1 MPDDTPAVS
10 DEAQAEL
17 DAQKKTEEEAAAAKV
32 KEEEEAEAK
41 KKAEAKSFDQSYVDS
56 IRSESAKYRKRAQ
69 DAEAEVKK
77 HDQEQMSELEKAQS
91 LATDANAKVEGLENL
106 LAGERTR
113 NTVTLEATKM
123 NFQDPADALS
133 LLDVSDLNMDEET
146 KRPTTKSV
154 QGALKTLV
162 KDKPYL
168 LKEAPKPGSA
178 DGGAGGGAGEL
189 TEEEKIAAHEKAL
202 QERYGSVP
210 LPADI

>member
-1 MPDDTPAVS
+1 MPDETPEVS

-17 DAQKKTEEEAAAAKV
+17 DAQKKTEEEEAAAKV
-32 KEEEEAEAK
+32 KAEEEAKGKTEANT
-41 KKAEAKSFDQSYVDS
+41 FDQSYVDS

-69 DAEAEVKK
+69 DAEEQVKK
-77 HDQEQMSELEKAQS
+77 HDQDQMSELEKAQS
-91 LATDANAKVEGLENL
+91 LATDAEAKVEGLENL

-113 NTVTLEATKM
+113 NAVTLEATKM
-123 NFQDPADALS
+123 AFQDPADALS
-133 LLDVSDLNMDEET
+133 LIDVNDLNIDDET

-168 LKEAPKPGSA
+168 VKEAPKPGSA
-178 DGGAGGGAGEL
+178 DGGAGGGAGDL
-189 TEEEKIAAHEKAL
+189 TEEEKIAAHEKEL

-210 LPADI
+210 LPADL

>member
-1 MPDDTPAVS
+1 MPDVTPEVS

-17 DAQKKTEEEAAAAKV
+17 DAQKKIEEEEAAAKV
-32 KEEEEAEAK
+32 KAEEEAKGKTEANT
-41 KKAEAKSFDQSYVDS
+41 FDQSYVDS

-69 DAEAEVKK
+69 DAEEQVKK
-77 HDQEQMSELEKAQS
+77 HDQDQMSELEKAQS
-91 LATDANAKVEGLENL
+91 EATEATAKVEGLENL

-113 NTVTLEATKM
+113 NAVTLEATKM
-123 NFQDPADALS
+123 AFQDPADALS
-133 LLDVSDLNMDEET
+133 LIDVNDLNIDDET

-168 LKEAPKPGSA
+168 VKEAQKPGSA
-178 DGGAGGGAGEL
+178 DGGAGGGAGDL
-189 TEEEKIAAHEKAL
+189 TEEQKIAAHEKEL

>member
-1 MPDDTPAVS
+1 MPDETPEVS

-17 DAQKKTEEEAAAAKV
+17 DAQKKTEEEEAAAKV
-32 KEEEEAEAK
+32 KAEEEAKGKTEANT
-41 KKAEAKSFDQSYVDS
+41 FDQSYVDS

-69 DAEAEVKK
+69 DAEEQVKK
-77 HDQEQMSELEKAQS
+77 HDQDQMSELEKAQS
-91 LATDANAKVEGLENL
+91 QATDAEAKVEGLENL

-113 NTVTLEATKM
+113 NAVTLEATKM
-123 NFQDPADALS
+123 AFQDPADALS
-133 LLDVSDLNMDEET
+133 LIDVNDLNIDDET

-168 LKEAPKPGSA
+168 VKEAQKPGSA
-178 DGGAGGGAGEL
+178 DGGAGGGAGDL
-189 TEEEKIAAHEKAL
+189 TEEEKIAAHEKEL

-210 LPADI
+210 LPADL

>member
-1 MPDDTPAVS
+1 MPDETPEVS

-17 DAQKKTEEEAAAAKV
+17 DAQKKTEEEEAAAKV
-32 KEEEEAEAK
+32 KAEEEAKGKTEANT
-41 KKAEAKSFDQSYVDS
+41 FDQSYVDS

-69 DAEAEVKK
+69 DAEEQVKK
-77 HDQEQMSELEKAQS
+77 HDQDQMSELEKAQS
-91 LATDANAKVEGLENL
+91 QATDAEAKVDGLENL

-113 NTVTLEATKM
+113 NAVTLEATKM
-123 NFQDPADALS
+123 AFQDPADALS
-133 LLDVSDLNMDEET
+133 LIDVNDLNIDDET

-168 LKEAPKPGSA
+168 VKEAPKPGSA
-178 DGGAGGGAGEL
+178 DGGAGGGAGDL
-189 TEEEKIAAHEKAL
+189 TEEEKIAAHEKEL

-210 LPADI
+210 LPADL

>member
-1 MPDDTPAVS
+1 MPDPIPEIS
-10 DEAQAEL
+10 DEAQVEL
-17 DAQKKTEEEAAAAKV
+17 DAQKKIEEEAAAAKA
-32 KEEEEAEAK
+32 KEVEAEGK
-41 KKAEAKSFDQSYVDS
+41 PEAKTFDQSYVDS

-69 DAEAEVKK
+69 DAEEQVKK
-77 HDQEQMSELEKAQS
+77 HDQAQMSELEKAQS
-91 LATDANAKVEGLENL
+91 LATEADAKVEGLENL

-168 LKEAPKPGSA
+168 LKEAQKPGSA

-189 TEEEKIAAHEKAL
+189 TEEEKIAAHEKRL
-202 QERYGSVP
+202 QEQYGSVP
-210 LPADI
+210 LPALD

>member
-1 MPDDTPAVS
+1 MPDETPEVS

-17 DAQKKTEEEAAAAKV
+17 DAQKKTEEEEAAAKV
-32 KEEEEAEAK
+32 KAEEEAKGKTEANT
-41 KKAEAKSFDQSYVDS
+41 FDQSYVDS

-69 DAEAEVKK
+69 DAEEQVKK
-77 HDQEQMSELEKAQS
+77 HDHEQMSELEKAQS
-91 LATDANAKVEGLENL
+91 EATDAVAKVEGLENL

-113 NTVTLEATKM
+113 NAVTLEATKM
-123 NFQDPADALS
+123 SFQDPADALS
-133 LLDVSDLNMDEET
+133 LIDVNDLNIDDET
-146 KRPTTKSV
+146 KRPTSKSV

-168 LKEAPKPGSA
+168 VKEAGKPGSA

-189 TEEEKIAAHEKAL
+189 TEEEKIAAHEKEL

-210 LPADI
+210 LPADL

>member
-1 MPDDTPAVS
+1 MPDESPEVS
-10 DEAQAEL
+10 EEAQAEL
-17 DAQKKTEEEAAAAKV
+17 DAQKKTEEEEAAAKV
-32 KEEEEAEAK
+32 KAEEEAKGKTED
-41 KKAEAKSFDQSYVDS
+41 KSFDQSYVDS

-69 DAEAEVKK
+69 DAEEQVKK
-77 HDQEQMSELEKAQS
+77 HDQDQMSELEKAQS
-91 LATDANAKVEGLENL
+91 LATDAEAKVEGLENL

-133 LLDVSDLNMDEET
+133 LIDATDLNIDEET

-168 LKEAPKPGSA
+168 VKEAPKPGSA
-178 DGGAGGGAGEL
+178 DGGAGGKAGDL
-189 TEEEKIAAHEKAL
+189 TEEEKIAAHEKEL

-210 LPADI
+210 LPADL

>member
-1 MPDDTPAVS
+1 MPDETPEVS

-17 DAQKKTEEEAAAAKV
+17 DAQKKTEEEEAAAKV
-32 KEEEEAEAK
+32 KAEEEAKGKTEANT
-41 KKAEAKSFDQSYVDS
+41 FDQSYVDS

-69 DAEAEVKK
+69 DAEEQVKK
-77 HDQEQMSELEKAQS
+77 HDQDQMSELEKAQS
-91 LATDANAKVEGLENL
+91 QATDAEAKVEGLENL

-133 LLDVSDLNMDEET
+133 LIDATDLNIDDET
-146 KRPTTKSV
+146 NRPTTKSV

-168 LKEAPKPGSA
+168 VKEAQKPGSA
-178 DGGAGGGAGEL
+178 DGGAGGGAGDL
-189 TEEEKIAAHEKAL
+189 TEEEKIAAHEKEL

>member
-1 MPDDTPAVS
+1 MPDVTPEVS
-10 DEAQAEL
+10 EEAQAEL
-17 DAQKKTEEEAAAAKV
+17 DAQKKTEEEEAAAKV
-32 KEEEEAEAK
+32 KAEEEAKGKTEANT
-41 KKAEAKSFDQSYVDS
+41 FDQSYVDS

-77 HDQEQMSELEKAQS
+77 HDQDQMSELERAQS
-91 LATDANAKVEGLENL
+91 VATDAEAKVEGLENL

-113 NTVTLEATKM
+113 NAVTLEATKM
-123 NFQDPADALS
+123 DFQDPADALS
-133 LLDVSDLNMDEET
+133 LIDATDLNIDDET

-168 LKEAPKPGSA
+168 VKEAGKPGSA
-178 DGGAGGGAGEL
+178 DGGASGGAGDL
-189 TEEEKIAAHEKAL
+189 TEEEKIAAHEKEL

-210 LPADI
+210 LPADL

>member
-1 MPDDTPAVS
+1 MPDDTPDVS

-17 DAQKKTEEEAAAAKV
+17 DAQKKTEEEAAAKV
-32 KEEEEAEAK
+32 KAEEEAEGK
-41 KKAEAKSFDQSYVDS
+41 TDAKSFDQPYVDS

-69 DAEAEVKK
+69 EAEAKLKK

-91 LATDANAKVEGLENL
+91 IATDAEAKVEGLENL

-133 LLDVSDLNMDEET
+133 LLDVTDLNMDEET
-146 KRPTTKSV
+146 NRPTTKSV

-162 KDKPYL
+162 KGKPYL

-178 DGGAGGGAGEL
+178 DGGAGGGAGDL
-189 TEEEKIAAHEKAL
+189 TEEEQIAAHEKVL

>member
-1 MPDDTPAVS
+1 MPDETPEIS

-17 DAQKKTEEEAAAAKV
+17 DAQKKAEEEAAEAKA
-32 KEEEEAEAK
+32 KEEAEGKTDAR
-41 KKAEAKSFDQSYVDS
+41 SFDQPYVDS

-69 DAEAEVKK
+69 DAEAKLKE

-91 LATDANAKVEGLENL
+91 VATDANAKVEGLENL

-178 DGGAGGGAGEL
+178 DGGAGGSAGEL

-202 QERYGSVP
+202 QEQYGSVP
-210 LPADI
+210 MPAID

>member
-1 MPDDTPAVS
+1 MPDENPEVS

-17 DAQKKTEEEAAAAKV
+17 DAQKKTEEEEAAAKV
-32 KEEEEAEAK
+32 KAEEEAKGKTEANT
-41 KKAEAKSFDQSYVDS
+41 FDQSYVDS

-69 DAEAEVKK
+69 DAEEQVKK
-77 HDQEQMSELEKAQS
+77 HDQDQMSELEKAQS
-91 LATDANAKVEGLENL
+91 LATEADAKVEGLENL

-113 NTVTLEATKM
+113 NAVTLEATKM
-123 NFQDPADALS
+123 AFQDPADALS
-133 LLDVSDLNMDEET
+133 LIDVNDLNIDDET

-168 LKEAPKPGSA
+168 VKEAPKPGSA
-178 DGGAGGGAGEL
+178 DGGAGGGAGDL
-189 TEEEKIAAHEKAL
+189 TEEEKIAAHEKEL

-210 LPADI
+210 LPADL

>member
-1 MPDDTPAVS
+1 MPDVKPVIS
-10 DEAQAEL
+10 DEEQAEL
-17 DAQKKTEEEAAAAKV
+17 DAQKKAEEEAAAAKV

-69 DAEAEVKK
+69 DAEAKVKE
-77 HDQEQMSELEKAQS
+77 HDQDQMSELEKAQS
-91 LATDANAKVEGLENL
+91 IATDATAKVEGLENL

-123 NFQDPADALS
+123 DFQDPADALS
-133 LLDVSDLNMDEET
+133 LLDVTDLNFDEET
-146 KRPTTKSV
+146 KRPSTKSV

-168 LKEAPKPGSA
+168 LKEGKKPGSA
-178 DGGAGGGAGEL
+178 DGGAGGGTGDL
-189 TEEEKIAAHEKAL
+189 TEEEKIAAHEKLL
-202 QERYGSVP
+202 QEQYGSVP
-210 LPADI
+210 LPADL

>member
-1 MPDDTPAVS
+1 MPDETPEVS

-17 DAQKKTEEEAAAAKV
+17 DAQKKAEEEEAAAKV
-32 KEEEEAEAK
+32 KAEEEAKGKTEANT
-41 KKAEAKSFDQSYVDS
+41 FDQSYVDS

-69 DAEAEVKK
+69 DAEEQVKK
-77 HDQEQMSELEKAQS
+77 HDQDQMSELEKAQS
-91 LATDANAKVEGLENL
+91 QATDAEAKVEGLENL

-113 NTVTLEATKM
+113 NAVTLEATKM

-133 LLDVSDLNMDEET
+133 LIDATDLNMDDET
-146 KRPTTKSV
+146 KRPTSKSV

-168 LKEAPKPGSA
+168 VKEAQKPGSA
-178 DGGAGGGAGEL
+178 DGGASGGAGDL
-189 TEEEKIAAHEKAL
+189 TEEEKIAAHEKEL

-210 LPADI
+210 LPADL

>member
-1 MPDDTPAVS
+1 MPDDKPDVS

-17 DAQKKTEEEAAAAKV
+17 DAQKKAEEEEAAAKV
-32 KEEEEAEAK
+32 KAEEEAKEKSEANT
-41 KKAEAKSFDQSYVDS
+41 FDQSYVDS
-56 IRSESAKYRKRAQ
+56 LRFESAKYRKRAQ

-91 LATDANAKVEGLENL
+91 EATDAVAKAEGLENL

-123 NFQDPADALS
+123 AFQDPADALS
-133 LLDVSDLNMDEET
+133 LIDVNDLNIDDET

-162 KDKPYL
+162 KEKPYL
-168 LKEAPKPGSA
+168 VKEAPKPGSA
-178 DGGAGGGAGEL
+178 DGGASGGAGEL
-189 TEEEKIAAHEKAL
+189 TEEEKIAVHEKDL

>member
-1 MPDDTPAVS
+1 MPDETPEVS

-17 DAQKKTEEEAAAAKV
+17 DAQKKTEEEEAAAKV
-32 KEEEEAEAK
+32 KAEEEAKGKTEANT
-41 KKAEAKSFDQSYVDS
+41 FDQSYVDS

-69 DAEAEVKK
+69 DAEEQVKK
-77 HDQEQMSELEKAQS
+77 HDQDQMSELEKAQS
-91 LATDANAKVEGLENL
+91 QATDAEAKVEGLENL

-123 NFQDPADALS
+123 AFQDPADALS
-133 LLDVSDLNMDEET
+133 LIDVNDLNIDDET
-146 KRPTTKSV
+146 NRPTTKSV

-168 LKEAPKPGSA
+168 VKEAQKPGSA
-178 DGGAGGGAGEL
+178 DGGAGGGAGDL
-189 TEEEKIAAHEKAL
+189 TEEEKIAAHEKEL

>member
-1 MPDDTPAVS
+1 MPDETPEVS
-10 DEAQAEL
+10 EEAQAEL
-17 DAQKKTEEEAAAAKV
+17 DAQKKTEEEEAAAKV
-32 KEEEEAEAK
+32 KAEEEAKGKTEANT
-41 KKAEAKSFDQSYVDS
+41 FDQSYVDS

-69 DAEAEVKK
+69 DAEEQVKK
-77 HDQEQMSELEKAQS
+77 HDQDQMSELEKAQS
-91 LATDANAKVEGLENL
+91 QATDAEAKVEGLENL

-133 LLDVSDLNMDEET
+133 LIDATDLNIDDET
-146 KRPTTKSV
+146 NRPTTKSV

-168 LKEAPKPGSA
+168 VKEAQKPGSA
-178 DGGAGGGAGEL
+178 DGGAGGGAGDL
-189 TEEEKIAAHEKAL
+189 TEEEKIAAHEKEL

>member
-1 MPDDTPAVS
+1 MPDETPAVS
-10 DEAQAEL
+10 DETQAEL

-32 KEEEEAEAK
+32 KEEEAKGKTEAPNT
-41 KKAEAKSFDQSYVDS
+41 FDQSYVDG

-91 LATDANAKVEGLENL
+91 IATEADAKVEGLENL

-168 LKEAPKPGSA
+168 LKEAQKPGSA
-178 DGGAGGGAGEL
+178 DGGAGGSAGEL
-189 TEEEKIAAHEKAL
+189 TEEEKIAAHEKRL
-202 QERYGSVP
+202 QEQYGSVP
-210 LPADI
+210 LPALD

>member
-1 MPDDTPAVS
+1 MPDETPEVS

-17 DAQKKTEEEAAAAKV
+17 DAQKKTEEEEAAAKV
-32 KEEEEAEAK
+32 KAEEEAKGKTEANT
-41 KKAEAKSFDQSYVDS
+41 FDQSYVDS

-69 DAEAEVKK
+69 DAEEQVKK
-77 HDQEQMSELEKAQS
+77 HDQDQMSELEKAQS
-91 LATDANAKVEGLENL
+91 EATEAVAKVEGLENL

-113 NTVTLEATKM
+113 NAVTLEATKM
-123 NFQDPADALS
+123 AFQDPADALS
-133 LLDVSDLNMDEET
+133 LIDVNDLNIDDET
-146 KRPTTKSV
+146 NRPTTKSV

-168 LKEAPKPGSA
+168 VKEAPKPGSA
-178 DGGAGGGAGEL
+178 DGGAGGGAGDL
-189 TEEEKIAAHEKAL
+189 TEEEKIAAHEKEL